1 MGTEVAHV
9 TRDPDTTFKVKGQ
22 GHQAALLAAALT
34 REAGAA
40 GDRENVLGVGNY
52 CYVASARRRARRWGA
67 HGGERRAGVYCV
79 ATRTACMVTVLTTV
93 QLQRYGEIV
102 LTIFEVSISGGGELI
117 P

>member
-22 GHQAALLAAALT
+22 GQQAALLT

-40 GDRENVLGVGNY
+40 LTVLGVGNY

-67 HGGERRAGVYCV
+67 HGAEER
-79 ATRTACMVTVLTTV
+79 
-93 QLQRYGEIV
+93 
-102 LTIFEVSISGGGELI
+102 GGGILWRHAHSLYGNSIDDSATAEI
-117 P
+117 W